1 MESDYDWRRAVVC
14 PVESPPTY
22 RLNGICAKNVCRSG
36 SKQLDEPVWIE
47 GQLDPVTVTGVPV
60 DGDARS
66 AAHMPSLST
75 DSRTEKRLDGTT
87 GASATAGDMN
97 SRCAPPERGRQTRAF
112 LRSPL
117 F

>member
-1 MESDYDWRRAVVC
+1 MPSGTTADLSAEWHLC
-14 PVESPPTY
+14 EE
-22 RLNGICAKNVCRSG
+22 RLPQWH
-36 SKQLDEPVWIE
+36 KQLDEPVWIE

-60 DGDARS
+60 DGDAHS

-75 DSRTEKRLDGTT
+75 DSRTEKRLDETT
-87 GASATAGDMN
+87 GVSATAGDMN
-97 SRCAPPERGRQTRAF
+97 SRCAPPERGRHTRAF